1 MYIDCYIYCP
11 KVTQGT
17 ASSLILL
24 MTIKFVAHLTF
35 SDSSNYPHTMRIYHP
50 PPQLTP
56 RDNVF
61 TQPSN
66 MGPDHPNDN
75 QLPGFSATFG
85 GFESHMTHLGSGQNQ
100 FTYPPPLP
108 PLLKPTPAGWMQQ
121 INPSLIDYKH
131 EDDKDK
137 FPPLSTFLS
146 DVAKPAQRV
155 AGSRH
160 MNTTIPTAK
169 AKGKARVMDS
179 APLVNRKRKAP
190 SAPPTASDSSK
201 KRGRQQGAPN
211 YNEDDIDA
219 LLDACESCLPV
230 SAKTCSSKSFELKFK
245 QFIRTTKPT
254 EDAECPP
261 YIDSLINEKA
271 GTCDLNDKELA
282 DEVVEIS
289 DDNKDTM
296 ASVVLPKMKPTQIK
310 LEVHEPCLGPTA
322 RCATSP
328 TISHPPRSSR
338 SAGVDLLTT
347 ISVSLD
353 PCLQAVQD
361 EERSA
366 RAIQSMQV
374 LSLTTQ
380 LRDAHATI
388 NKLHGQLVQ
397 VEQDCS
403 NSKHHADHLEMQL
416 EMAKFMTRTGHQ
428 QQEHVHHETIYR
440 DKGHST
446 IWVTPDDAGDDFNY
460 DDHDIA
466 LRHDVVEDSRA
477 GHYTGAIIP

>member
-24 MTIKFVAHLTF
+24 TTIKFVARLTF
-35 SDSSNYPHTMRIYHP
+35 SDSSNYPRTMRVYHP

-56 RDNVF
+56 TDNVF

-85 GFESHMTHLGSGQNQ
+85 GFESHMTHLGLGQNQ

-108 PLLKPTPAGWMQQ
+108 PSSKPTSAGRMQQ
-121 INPSLIDYKH
+121 IDPSLIDYEH
-131 EDDKDK
+131 EDDKDE

-146 DVAKPAQRV
+146 DIMKPAKRV
-155 AGSRH
+155 AGSHH
-160 MNTTIPTAK
+160 MSTTIPTAK
-169 AKGKARVMDS
+169 AKGKAHVMDS
-179 APLVNRKRKAP
+179 APL
-190 SAPPTASDSSK
+190 

-211 YNEDDIDA
+211 YNEDNIDA

-230 SAKTCSSKSFELKFK
+230 GAKSWNSVEAAFAQWAHENDCPARSSKSLELKFK
-245 QFIRTTKPT
+245 QLMG
-254 EDAECPP
+254 DAECPP
-261 YIDSLINEKA
+261 YIDRAHYIDSLINEKA
-271 GTCDLNDKELA
+271 GIRDLNDEELA
-282 DEVVEIS
+282 DEVVKIS
-289 DDNKDTM
+289 DDNEDTM

-310 LEVHEPCLGPTA
+310 LEVHEPYLGPTA
-322 RCATSP
+322 HCATSP
-328 TISHPPRSSR
+328 TISRPPRISH

-347 ISVSLD
+347 ISASLD
-353 PCLQAVQD
+353 PRLQAVRD
-361 EERSA
+361 EEHSA
-366 RAIQSMQV
+366 CAIQSMQV

-380 LRDAHATI
+380 LCDAHATI
-388 NKLHGQLVQ
+388 NKLHGQL
-397 VEQDCS
+397 
-403 NSKHHADHLEMQL
+403 AQL

-428 QQEHVHHETIYR
+428 QQERVCRETIYR
-440 DKGHST
+440 DGGHST

-466 LRHDVVEDSRA
+466 S
-477 GHYTGAIIP
+477 